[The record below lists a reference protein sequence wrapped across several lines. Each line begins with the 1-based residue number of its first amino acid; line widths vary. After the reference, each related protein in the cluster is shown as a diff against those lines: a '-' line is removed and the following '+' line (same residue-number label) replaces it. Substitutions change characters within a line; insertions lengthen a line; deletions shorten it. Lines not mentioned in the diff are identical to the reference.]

1 MVSIFMGYL
10 TCVCWKAK
18 YASEGEVIGI
28 SVDERRPTRMNL
40 GQLTDRSSPG
50 SVLEGQ
56 TRQYS
61 CLDRLT
67 AVHLHHQ
74 QWIEAPLVNV
84 SNWTLVIQV
93 SPTFLN
99 GQSRE

>member
-1 MVSIFMGYL
+1 
-10 TCVCWKAK
+10 
-18 YASEGEVIGI
+18 
-28 SVDERRPTRMNL
+28 MNL
-40 GQLTDRSSPG
+40 GQLTDQSSPG

-56 TRQYS
+56 TRQFS

-74 QWIEAPLVNV
+74 QWIEAPLVHV

-99 GQSRE
+99 GQSGE